1 MQKKNCCQ
9 FGKVWKISW
18 KAEQKIRYNAWF
30 FDIYFATLSKRAV
43 IYIHSPINKNN
54 NNNGHNDKNND
65 EQDDDD
71 NDIEVIVHV
80 TRIFFHFVLDKFIYK
95 LTKHREKT
103 PSILFWSLNK
113 TEISNNNCG
122 DIINCKMLLIP
133 KKINKLY

>member
-1 MQKKNCCQ
+1 MNGTQIAALDFCRRILESNYYNWSKCRKNCCR

-30 FDIYFATLSKRAV
+30 LDIYFATLSKRAV
-43 IYIHSPINKNN
+43 IYIHSPINENN

-71 NDIEVIVHV
+71 NDIEIIVHV

-95 LTKHREKT
+95 LTKHREKN
-103 PSILFWSLNK
+103 PEHFIL
-113 TEISNNNCG
+113 IS
-122 DIINCKMLLIP
+122 K
-133 KKINKLY
+133 